1 MSLFSTNA
9 ALQHTL
15 TTKVHRPM
23 GGIAG
28 LREVHDDVSC
38 LTVLAFPMT
47 MVKDVALACTCLTAC
62 YILADHEKAYIGET
76 TKSGRR
82 WVDHAADPSKAFAR
96 EVYVVMAPGKSW
108 FDKDAVLY
116 LQYRL
121 TAMAEQAGLIEVV
134 KGVNPQAIEL
144 AHDKRGS
151 LDHLLFEYGERLLFD
166 VGCRVFRSNFHSQR
180 PDRQQTVETIETA
193 VEADEAGPMQIGVIA
208 SPPLGSELE
217 LAYGDLW
224 ARGYP
229 AKDGFVV
236 MAGSELRST
245 VNPSTN
251 QALHAR
257 RAELASAEALAP
269 VPGVESR
276 SRLQVAV
283 WFPSAAIA
291 AKTLTGAHV
300 DSSKWVQPSYPQP
313 ILIAA

>member
-9 ALQHTL
+9 ALQPTL

-47 MVKDVALACTCLTAC
+47 MVKDIALACTCMTAC

-76 TKSGRR
+76 TKSSRR
-82 WVDHAADPSKAFAR
+82 WVDHAADPSKTFAR
-96 EVYVVMAPGKSW
+96 EVYVVMAPGKEW

-116 LQYRL
+116 LQHRL
-121 TAMAEQAGLIEVV
+121 TGMAEQAGLVEVV
-134 KGVNPQAIEL
+134 KGVNPQAVNL
-144 AHDKRGS
+144 AHDKRAS

-166 VGCRVFRSNFHSQR
+166 VGCRVFRSNFDSPR
-180 PDRQQTVETIETA
+180 RDQQAAENIETTA
-193 VEADEAGPMQIGVIA
+193 IEADEAGPMQIGVIA
-208 SPPLGSELE
+208 TPPLGSELE
-217 LAYGDLW
+217 LAYGELW

-236 MAGSELRST
+236 MAGSEVRGT

-251 QALHAR
+251 QSLHTR
-257 RAELASAEALAP
+257 RAELAAAQALAP
-269 VPGVESR
+269 IPGVEGR

-300 DSSKWVQPSYPQP
+300 DSSKWVPARYPQP